1 MGKKENYPV
10 NLLTALHL
18 NEMLGTSIEY
28 EKLTADQIRGVEYI
42 FSRLTE
48 REQVV
53 LSHYY
58 KEGMSRKAISEKY
71 RLGENYIRRIIE
83 KALKKIRVKELLS
96 YVANGYE
103 ANKKRLEEQL
113 KAEEARFCKLR
124 EITDQTHIYYQKIE
138 YLNLPVRTYNPL
150 KRANIQT
157 IRDLLIFVC
166 SARHLRT
173 FGEVS
178 MALVSVILEKEN
190 LLPKGYIKDDK
201 GGIPQLDLEVS
212 IFQKLNFCEHIA

>member
-1 MGKKENYPV
+1 MGKRKNYPA

-18 NEMLGTSIEY
+18 NSLLGTDMDY
-28 EKLTADQIRGVEYI
+28 EKLNLDQIRGVEYI

-48 REQVV
+48 REQIV

-58 KEGMSRKAISEKY
+58 KEGMSRKAISERY
-71 RLGENYIRRIIE
+71 RLGENYVRQIIE
-83 KALKKIRVKELLS
+83 KALKKIRVKELLF

-103 ANKKRLEEQL
+103 ENKKRVEEQL
-113 KAEEARFCKLR
+113 KIEEDQFCKLR
-124 EITDQTHIYYQKIE
+124 KITNEKHIYYQNIE
-138 YLNLPVRTYNPL
+138 CLNLPTRTYNPL

-173 FGEVS
+173 FGDVS

-201 GGIPQLDLEVS
+201 GCIPQLDLEVS
-212 IFQKLNFCEHIA
+212 IFQKLNSCEHIA

>member
-1 MGKKENYPV
+1 MGKRKNYPA

-18 NEMLGTSIEY
+18 NSLLGTDMDY
-28 EKLTADQIRGVEYI
+28 EKLNLDQIRGVEYI

-48 REQVV
+48 REQIV

-58 KEGMSRKAISEKY
+58 KEGMSRKAISERY
-71 RLGENYIRRIIE
+71 RLGENYIRQIIE
-83 KALKKIRVKELLS
+83 KALKKIRVKELLF
-96 YVANGYE
+96 YVVNGYE

-113 KAEEARFCKLR
+113 KTEEDQFCKLR
-124 EITDQTHIYYQKIE
+124 EITNEEHIYYQNIE
-138 YLNLPVRTYNPL
+138 CLNLPTRTYNPL

-173 FGEVS
+173 FGDVS

-201 GGIPQLDLEVS
+201 GCIPQLDLELS
-212 IFQKLNFCEHIA
+212 IFQKLNSCEHIA